1 MDYERRLE
9 TSKHLLQQKE
19 AEMSSTKMQLLDFYD
34 QVQEEQDKNQ
44 KLQLKISNLERENKA
59 LEVRYNAEA
68 EERVRLKDEQC
79 DHELRKMTNKLREA
93 EKRIEVLKINSDERI
108 NLAIDNKD
116 KEIQILKGQ
125 IERFK
130 MEHDIEINKIE

>member
-108 NLAIDNKD
+108 NLAVDNKD

>member
-1 MDYERRLE
+1 M
-9 TSKHLLQQKE
+9 
-19 AEMSSTKMQLLDFYD
+19 
-34 QVQEEQDKNQ
+34 
-44 KLQLKISNLERENKA
+44 QLKISNLERENKA

-116 KEIQILKGQ
+116 KEIHILKGQ

-130 MEHDIEINKIE
+130 MEHDIEVNKME